1 MRRDDDGAGTV
12 AVMRLLVGALI
23 VGCAGLGGCGS
34 GCSDPTPSSETCEA
48 TALAGTATEVTLG
61 HMDGGTF
68 VAYADGDVAPLVYG
82 GQGFPMMVFRL
93 RVRGAGLGD
102 CIPQATTVYRG
113 ESVVGS
119 ETLPLVADQVLPDT
133 WLTGEALVIV
143 FDAYEGDRVT
153 AEAVVG
159 GATTRVQ
166 LWVAYEGT
174 ADAAV
179 PDAAVPDAA
188 VPDAWSWDAD
198 PAPPDAGP

>member
-12 AVMRLLVGALI
+12 AVMRLLHGVLI
-23 VGCAGLGGCGS
+23 VACAGLAGCGS
-34 GCSDPTPSSETCEA
+34 GCSDPSPSSETCEA
-48 TALAGTATEVTLG
+48 TALTGTPTDVTLG
-61 HMDGGTF
+61 RMDGETF
-68 VAYADGDVAPLVYG
+68 VAYADGDVASLVYG
-82 GQGFPMMVFRL
+82 GQGFPMLVFRL
-93 RVRGAGLGD
+93 QVRGAGLGD

-119 ETLPLVADQVLPDT
+119 ETLPLVADQVLPDL

-143 FDAYEGDRVT
+143 FDASEGDLVT

-166 LWVAYEGT
+166 LWVGYEGD

-179 PDAAVPDAA
+179 PDAAVPDAWNWDA
-188 VPDAWSWDAD
+188 APAPDAT
-198 PAPPDAGP
+198 PPDAGP